1 MKLSRLRWR
10 FWPLRAKV
18 ALACALVAGGT
29 IAIALAGMYFFL
41 HTELLDVVHQRMER
55 EARELLWEVNRK
67 ALVRADG
74 ELTVTPDMLPDS
86 AGNRLVEIFDEQ
98 GRLVYRSL
106 QLREQSM
113 DAVAPMQGRFGDF
126 TLAGRN
132 YRLGHFSQHHLKLLI
147 AFPLGSYESTM
158 ARVAWAAVIALPS
171 IILLSL
177 AGGIWVG
184 KRALAPVQE
193 IIGVAQTITAEDF
206 ERRIPVPEP
215 LDEIHSLTEVLNG
228 TFDRLESAY
237 KLAIRFSA
245 DASHQ
250 LKTPVT
256 VMRMTIEDLL
266 KSPDLTD
273 EHIAGLNDLLQQ
285 TRRLS
290 SLAEGL
296 MILARADA
304 GALEIRTIETDI
316 RTVVEGCCEDGE
328 LLAERRGVNMQ
339 FEAPDTLLAVA
350 DPARVEQVL
359 LNLIE
364 NAVKYNYEGGMIY
377 IRAFRYGKWARI
389 IVSNTGNPI
398 SEDRQPYVFDR
409 FSRGD
414 GNEDIAGHG
423 LGLAIARELAVAMGG
438 DLALLRS
445 DEEWTEFEL
454 ILPAVRGAG
463 TVQKKRTM
471 PLNFLAPPPRRG

>member
-1 MKLSRLRWR
+1 MRLIHWR
-10 FWPLRAKV
+10 YWPLRAKV

-29 IAIALAGMYFFL
+29 IALAFVGIYFFL
-41 HTELLDVVHQRMER
+41 HAELLDMVHQRLDR
-55 EARELLWEVNRK
+55 ESRELMWEIDRV
-67 ALVRADG
+67 ALRPNDG
-74 ELTVTPDMLPDS
+74 TLTITPEMLPDS
-86 AGNRLVEIFDEQ
+86 LANRMLEIFDAE
-98 GRLVYRSL
+98 GRLAYRAPQLKETSL
-106 QLREQSM
+106 
-113 DAVAPMQGRFGDF
+113 DAVAPMATKFGDF
-126 TLAGRN
+126 RFGERNFRIGHYSNARLKVILAIPLRS
-132 YRLGHFSQHHLKLLI
+132 YDDTMKRLF
-147 AFPLGSYESTM
+147 
-158 ARVAWAAVIALPS
+158 WAAMVALPS
-171 IILLSL
+171 VILLSL

-193 IIGVAQTITAEDF
+193 IIDVANSITAEEF
-206 ERRIPVPEP
+206 ERRIPVPEQI
-215 LDEIHSLTEVLNG
+215 DELRSLTEVLNI
-228 TFDRLESAY
+228 TFDRLEAAY

-266 KSPDLTD
+266 KSRTIDD
-273 EHIAGLNDLLQQ
+273 EQIAGLNDLLQQ

-296 MILARADA
+296 MLLARADA
-304 GALEIRTIETDI
+304 GALEVRSIETDI
-316 RTVVEGCCEDGE
+316 RYIVEGCCEDGE
-328 LLAERRGVNMQ
+328 LLAERRGVTMQ
-339 FEAPDTLLAVA
+339 FEAPETLLAVA
-350 DPARVEQVL
+350 DPPRVEQAL

-364 NAVKYNYEGGMIY
+364 NAVKYNYPGGMIY

-398 SEDRQPYVFDR
+398 PEDRQPFIFDR

-414 GNEDIAGHG
+414 GNEDVAGHG
-423 LGLAIARELAVAMGG
+423 LGLAIARELAVAMDG
-438 DLALLRS
+438 DLSLLRS
-445 DEEWTEFEL
+445 DSEWTEFEF

-463 TVQKKRTM
+463 ALQKKRTM

>member
-1 MKLSRLRWR
+1 MKLARLRWR
-10 FWPLRAKV
+10 YWPLRAKV

-29 IAIALAGMYFFL
+29 IAVAFVSMFL
-41 HTELLDVVHQRMER
+41 FLQAEMLDVVHQRMDR
-55 EARELLWEVNRK
+55 EGRETLWELERK
-67 ALVRADG
+67 ALRRSDG
-74 ELTVTPDMLPDS
+74 GITVTAEMLPDS
-86 AGNRLVEIFDEQ
+86 VANRLIEVFDAE
-98 GRLVYRSL
+98 GHLAYRSA
-106 QLREQSM
+106 QLHEYSL
-113 DAVAPMQGRFGDF
+113 DAVAPVEGRFADF
-126 TLAGRN
+126 TLNGRN
-132 YRLGHFSQHHLKLLI
+132 LRLGHYRSPRMKLII
-147 AFPLGSYESTM
+147 ATPLGTYDATM
-158 ARVAWAAVIALPS
+158 KRIFWSAAIALPS

-177 AGGIWVG
+177 AGGIWVAR
-184 KRALAPVQE
+184 RALAPVQE
-193 IIGVAQTITAEDF
+193 IIDAAQSITAEEF
-206 ERRIPVPEP
+206 ERRIPIPIPE
-215 LDEIHSLTEVLNG
+215 DELRALTEVLNR

-266 KSPDLTD
+266 KTQGLT
-273 EHIAGLNDLLQQ
+273 EAHSTGLNDLLHQ

-296 MILARADA
+296 MLLARADA

-316 RTVVEGCCEDGE
+316 RSLIEGCVEDGE
-328 LLAERRGVNMQ
+328 LLAERRGVTVQ
-339 FEAPDTLLAVA
+339 FECPETLLAIA
-350 DPARVEQVL
+350 DPSRVEQVL

-364 NAVKYNYEGGMIY
+364 NAVKYNYNGGMIY

-398 SEDRQPYVFDR
+398 HPDRQPFIFDR

-414 GNEDIAGHG
+414 GNEDVAGHG
-423 LGLAIARELAVAMGG
+423 LGLAIARELAVAMFG

-445 DEEWTEFEL
+445 DEEWTEFEF

-463 TVQKKRTM
+463 ALQKKRTM
-471 PLNFLAPPPRRG
+471 PLNFLAPPPRR